1 LIKGG
6 NAMATINPTG
16 EIHSGEKNKLLKIL
30 GVGFG
35 LAVVIGGNSR
45 RSSSVSSNSCGSI
58 DIEKC
63 LAQYKSH
70 AGTH

>member
-1 LIKGG
+1 METMQT
-6 NAMATINPTG
+6 AS
-16 EIHSGEKNKLLKIL
+16 EIHSTEKNKLLKIL

-35 LAVVIGGNSR
+35 MAVVIGGNSR